1 MPPVTAMNAGDDQR
15 VAGQLDVDDPS
26 VPLGPFQR
34 ERPEDVQ
41 RIGDADEEEQRL
53 AREGPGRGELDEH
66 RRAEQQRADA
76 DANRDQPEEFAT
88 KVALRHAAAPYAS
101 LLIRSK
107 IGRYIAMTMPPT
119 TPPRNA
125 IMIGSSSVSR
135 PATAVST
142 SSS

>member
-1 MPPVTAMNAGDDQR
+1 MPPVTAMKPDTISASH
-15 VAGQLDVDDPS
+15 GQLNVDEPA
-26 VPLGPFQR
+26 VPLGPLSV

-41 RIGDADEEEQRL
+41 RVREADQQEQRL
-53 AREGPGRGELDEH
+53 DRKRARRGQLHDD

-76 DANRDQPEEFAT
+76 DADGDQPGEFAT
-88 KVALRHAAAPYAS
+88 EVALRHAVSYAS

>member
-1 MPPVTAMNAGDDQR
+1 MNAGHNQR
-15 VAGQLDVDDPS
+15 VAGELEIDEPVE
-26 VPLGPFQR
+26 PLGPL
-34 ERPEDVQ
+34 ERHEPENVQ
-41 RIGDADEEEQRL
+41 RIGDADEDEQRL
-53 AREGPGRGELDEH
+53 DRKGSRRSELDEH
-66 RRAEQQRADA
+66 GRAEQQRADA
-76 DANRDQPEEFAT
+76 DADRDQPEQFAT
-88 KVALRHAAAPYAS
+88 KIALAHGCSYVS

-125 IMIGSSSVSR
+125 IMIGSRSVRR